1 MIINIKMKMST
12 KMQDKYNE
20 IENTV
25 NHFKNRIDN
34 LKKVN
39 QLDLNEPVVLNFTV
53 IPDDDDNYVG
63 YITLD
68 IYNVVISDTTQLKAP
83 FFKSKTF
90 NDHIDNL
97 MTQKYKSL
105 SNSNSILFQRL
116 IALLRDEGFKSL
128 YVSNASMEHMNF
140 EVINL

>member
-1 MIINIKMKMST
+1 MN
-12 KMQDKYNE
+12 

-25 NHFKNRIDN
+25 QHFKNRIDN

-39 QLDLNEPVVLNFTV
+39 QIDLNEPVVLNFTV

-68 IYNVVISDTTQLKAP
+68 VYNVIIKDTTQLKAP

-90 NDHIDNL
+90 NEQVDDL
-97 MTQKYKSL
+97 MIQRYKSL
-105 SNSNSILFQRL
+105 SKSNSELFQRL
-116 IALLRDEGFKSL
+116 IALLKDEGFKSL

-140 EVINL
+140 EVIDL

>member
-1 MIINIKMKMST
+1 MKQM
-12 KMQDKYNE
+12 N

-25 NHFKNRIDN
+25 QHFKNRIDN

-39 QLDLNEPVVLNFTV
+39 QIDLNEPVVLNFTV

-68 IYNVVISDTTQLKAP
+68 VYNVIIKDTTQLKAP

-90 NDHIDNL
+90 NEQVDDL
-97 MTQKYKSL
+97 MIQRYKSL
-105 SNSNSILFQRL
+105 SKSNSELFQRL
-116 IALLRDEGFKSL
+116 IALLKDEGFKSL

-140 EVINL
+140 EVIDL

>member
-1 MIINIKMKMST
+1 MKQM
-12 KMQDKYNE
+12 N

-25 NHFKNRIDN
+25 QHFKNRIDN

-39 QLDLNEPVVLNFTV
+39 QIDLNEPVVLNFTV
-53 IPDDDDNYVG
+53 IPDDGDNYVG

-68 IYNVVISDTTQLKAP
+68 VYNVIIKDTTQLKAP

-90 NDHIDNL
+90 NEQVDDL
-97 MTQKYKSL
+97 MIQRYKSL
-105 SNSNSILFQRL
+105 SKNDSELFQRL
-116 IALLRDEGFKSL
+116 IALLKDEGFKSL

-140 EVINL
+140 EVIDL

>member
-1 MIINIKMKMST
+1 MKQM
-12 KMQDKYNE
+12 N

-25 NHFKNRIDN
+25 QHFKNRIDN

-39 QLDLNEPVVLNFTV
+39 QIDLNEPVVLNFTV

-68 IYNVVISDTTQLKAP
+68 VYNVIIKDTTQLKAP

-90 NDHIDNL
+90 NEQVDDL
-97 MTQKYKSL
+97 MIQRYKSL
-105 SNSNSILFQRL
+105 SKSGSELFQRL
-116 IALLRDEGFKSL
+116 IALLKDEGFKSL

-140 EVINL
+140 EVIDL

>member
-1 MIINIKMKMST
+1 MN
-12 KMQDKYNE
+12 

-25 NHFKNRIDN
+25 QHFKNRIDN

-39 QLDLNEPVVLNFTV
+39 QIDLNEPVVLNFTV

-68 IYNVVISDTTQLKAP
+68 VYNVIIKDTTQLKAP

-90 NDHIDNL
+90 NEQVDDL
-97 MTQKYKSL
+97 MIQRYKSL
-105 SNSNSILFQRL
+105 SKSGSELFQRL
-116 IALLRDEGFKSL
+116 IALLKDEGFKSL

-140 EVINL
+140 EVIDL

>member
-1 MIINIKMKMST
+1 MKQM
-12 KMQDKYNE
+12 N

-25 NHFKNRIDN
+25 QHFKNRIDN

-39 QLDLNEPVVLNFTV
+39 QIDLNEPVVLNFTV

-68 IYNVVISDTTQLKAP
+68 VYNVIIKDTTQLKAP

-90 NDHIDNL
+90 NEQVDDL
-97 MTQKYKSL
+97 MIQRYNSL
-105 SNSNSILFQRL
+105 SKSDSELFQQL
-116 IALLRDEGFKSL
+116 IALLKDEGFKSL

-140 EVINL
+140 EVIDL

>member
-1 MIINIKMKMST
+1 MKQM
-12 KMQDKYNE
+12 N

-25 NHFKNRIDN
+25 QHFKNRIDN

-39 QLDLNEPVVLNFTV
+39 QIDLNEPVVLNFTV

-68 IYNVVISDTTQLKAP
+68 VYNVIIKDTTQLKAP

-90 NDHIDNL
+90 NEQVDDL
-97 MTQKYKSL
+97 MIQRYKSL
-105 SNSNSILFQRL
+105 SKSDSELFQRL
-116 IALLRDEGFKSL
+116 IALLKDEGFKSL

-140 EVINL
+140 EVIDL

>member
-1 MIINIKMKMST
+1 MKQM
-12 KMQDKYNE
+12 N

-25 NHFKNRIDN
+25 QHFKNRIDN

-39 QLDLNEPVVLNFTV
+39 QIDLNEPVVLNFTV

-68 IYNVVISDTTQLKAP
+68 VYNVIIKDTTQLKAP

-90 NDHIDNL
+90 NEQVDDL
-97 MTQKYKSL
+97 MIKRYKSL
-105 SNSNSILFQRL
+105 SKSDSELFQRL
-116 IALLRDEGFKSL
+116 IALLKDEGFKSL

-140 EVINL
+140 EVIDL

>member
-1 MIINIKMKMST
+1 MKQM
-12 KMQDKYNE
+12 N

-25 NHFKNRIDN
+25 QHFKNRIDN

-39 QLDLNEPVVLNFTV
+39 QIDLNEPVVLNFTV
-53 IPDDDDNYVG
+53 IPDDGDNYVG

-68 IYNVVISDTTQLKAP
+68 VYNVIIKDTTQLKAP

-90 NDHIDNL
+90 NEQVDDL
-97 MTQKYKSL
+97 MIQRYKSL
-105 SNSNSILFQRL
+105 SKSDSELFQRL
-116 IALLRDEGFKSL
+116 IALLKDEGFKSL

-140 EVINL
+140 EVIDL

>member
-1 MIINIKMKMST
+1 MKQM
-12 KMQDKYNE
+12 N

-25 NHFKNRIDN
+25 QHFKNRIDN

-39 QLDLNEPVVLNFTV
+39 QIDLNESVVLNFTV

-68 IYNVVISDTTQLKAP
+68 VYNVIIKDTTQLKAP

-90 NDHIDNL
+90 NEQVDDL
-97 MTQKYKSL
+97 MIQRYKSL
-105 SNSNSILFQRL
+105 SKSDSELFQRL
-116 IALLRDEGFKSL
+116 IALLKDEGFKSL

-140 EVINL
+140 EVIDL

>member
-1 MIINIKMKMST
+1 MKQM
-12 KMQDKYNE
+12 N

-25 NHFKNRIDN
+25 QHFKNRIDN

-39 QLDLNEPVVLNFTV
+39 QIDLNEPVVLNFTV

-68 IYNVVISDTTQLKAP
+68 VYNVIIKDTTQLKAP

-90 NDHIDNL
+90 NEQVDDL
-97 MTQKYKSL
+97 MIQRYKSL
-105 SNSNSILFQRL
+105 SKSDSELFQRL
-116 IALLRDEGFKSL
+116 IALLKDEGFKI
-128 YVSNASMEHMNF
+128 HMYPTLQWN
-140 EVINL
+140 I

>member
-1 MIINIKMKMST
+1 MN
-12 KMQDKYNE
+12 

-25 NHFKNRIDN
+25 QHFKNRIDN

-39 QLDLNEPVVLNFTV
+39 QIDLNEPVVLNFTV

-68 IYNVVISDTTQLKAP
+68 VYNVIIKDTTQLKAP
-83 FFKSKTF
+83 FFKFKTF
-90 NDHIDNL
+90 NEQVDDL
-97 MTQKYKSL
+97 MIQRYKSL
-105 SNSNSILFQRL
+105 SKSDSELFQRL
-116 IALLRDEGFKSL
+116 IALLKDEGFKSL

-140 EVINL
+140 EVIDL

>member
-68 IYNVVISDTTQLKAP
+68 IYNVIINDTTQLKAP

>member
-1 MIINIKMKMST
+1 MN
-12 KMQDKYNE
+12 

-25 NHFKNRIDN
+25 QHFKNRIDN

-39 QLDLNEPVVLNFTV
+39 QIDLNEPVVLNFTV

-68 IYNVVISDTTQLKAP
+68 VYNVIIKDTTQLKAP

-90 NDHIDNL
+90 NEQVDDL
-97 MTQKYKSL
+97 MIQRYKSL
-105 SNSNSILFQRL
+105 SKSDSELFQRL
-116 IALLRDEGFKSL
+116 IALLKDEGFKSL

-140 EVINL
+140 EVIDL

>member
-1 MIINIKMKMST
+1 MN
-12 KMQDKYNE
+12 

-25 NHFKNRIDN
+25 QHFKNRIDN

-39 QLDLNEPVVLNFTV
+39 QIDLNESVVLNFTV

-68 IYNVVISDTTQLKAP
+68 VYNVIIKDTTQLKAP

-90 NDHIDNL
+90 NEQVDDL
-97 MTQKYKSL
+97 MIQRYKSL
-105 SNSNSILFQRL
+105 SKSDSELFQRL
-116 IALLRDEGFKSL
+116 IALLKDEGFKSL

-140 EVINL
+140 EVIDL

>member
-1 MIINIKMKMST
+1 MKQM
-12 KMQDKYNE
+12 N

-25 NHFKNRIDN
+25 QHFKNRIDN

-39 QLDLNEPVVLNFTV
+39 QIDLNEPVVLNFTV

-68 IYNVVISDTTQLKAP
+68 VYNVIIKDTTQLKAP

-90 NDHIDNL
+90 NEQVDDL
-97 MTQKYKSL
+97 MIQRYKSL
-105 SNSNSILFQRL
+105 SKSDSELFQRL
-116 IALLRDEGFKSL
+116 ITLLKDEGFKSL

-140 EVINL
+140 EVIDL

>member
-1 MIINIKMKMST
+1 MN
-12 KMQDKYNE
+12 

-25 NHFKNRIDN
+25 QHFKNRIDN

-39 QLDLNEPVVLNFTV
+39 QIDLNEPVVLNFTV
-53 IPDDDDNYVG
+53 IPDDGDNYVG

-68 IYNVVISDTTQLKAP
+68 VYNVIIKDTTQLKAP

-90 NDHIDNL
+90 NEQVDDL
-97 MTQKYKSL
+97 MIQRYKSL
-105 SNSNSILFQRL
+105 SKNDSELFQRL
-116 IALLRDEGFKSL
+116 IALLKDEGFKSL

-140 EVINL
+140 EVIDL

>member
-1 MIINIKMKMST
+1 MN
-12 KMQDKYNE
+12 

-25 NHFKNRIDN
+25 QHFKNRIDN

-39 QLDLNEPVVLNFTV
+39 QIDLNEPGVLNFTV

-68 IYNVVISDTTQLKAP
+68 VYNVIIKDTTQLKAP

-90 NDHIDNL
+90 NEQVDDL
-97 MTQKYKSL
+97 MIQRYKSL
-105 SNSNSILFQRL
+105 SKSDSELFQRL
-116 IALLRDEGFKSL
+116 IALLKDEGFKSL

-140 EVINL
+140 EVIDL

>member
-1 MIINIKMKMST
+1 MKQM
-12 KMQDKYNE
+12 N

-25 NHFKNRIDN
+25 QHFKNRIDN

-39 QLDLNEPVVLNFTV
+39 QIDLNEPVVLNFTV

-68 IYNVVISDTTQLKAP
+68 VYNVIIKDTTQLKAP
-83 FFKSKTF
+83 FFKSKVF
-90 NDHIDNL
+90 NEQVDDL
-97 MTQKYKSL
+97 MIQRYKSL
-105 SNSNSILFQRL
+105 SKSDSELFQRL
-116 IALLRDEGFKSL
+116 IALLKDEGFKSL

-140 EVINL
+140 EVIDL

>member
-1 MIINIKMKMST
+1 MKQM
-12 KMQDKYNE
+12 N

-25 NHFKNRIDN
+25 QHFKNRIDN

-39 QLDLNEPVVLNFTV
+39 QIDLNEPVVLNFTV

-68 IYNVVISDTTQLKAP
+68 VYNVIIKDTTQLKAP
-83 FFKSKTF
+83 FFESKTF
-90 NDHIDNL
+90 NEQVDDL
-97 MTQKYKSL
+97 MIQRYKSL
-105 SNSNSILFQRL
+105 SKSDSELFQRL
-116 IALLRDEGFKSL
+116 IALLKDEGFKSL

-140 EVINL
+140 EVIDL

>member
-1 MIINIKMKMST
+1 MKQM
-12 KMQDKYNE
+12 N

-25 NHFKNRIDN
+25 QHFKNRIDN

-39 QLDLNEPVVLNFTV
+39 QIDLNEPVVLNFTV

-68 IYNVVISDTTQLKAP
+68 VYNVIIKDTTQLKAP

-90 NDHIDNL
+90 NEQVDDL
-97 MTQKYKSL
+97 MIQRYKSL
-105 SNSNSILFQRL
+105 SKSDSELFQRL
-116 IALLRDEGFKSL
+116 IALLKDEGFKSL
-128 YVSNASMEHMNF
+128 YVFNASMEHMNF
-140 EVINL
+140 EVIDL

>member
-1 MIINIKMKMST
+1 MN
-12 KMQDKYNE
+12 

-25 NHFKNRIDN
+25 QHFKNRIDN

-39 QLDLNEPVVLNFTV
+39 QIDLNEPVVLNFTV

-68 IYNVVISDTTQLKAP
+68 VYNVIIKDTTQLKAP

-90 NDHIDNL
+90 NEQVDDL
-97 MTQKYKSL
+97 MIQRYKSL
-105 SNSNSILFQRL
+105 SKSDSELFQRL
-116 IALLRDEGFKSL
+116 ITLLKDEGFKSL

-140 EVINL
+140 EVIDL

>member
-1 MIINIKMKMST
+1 MN
-12 KMQDKYNE
+12 

-25 NHFKNRIDN
+25 QHFKNRIDN

-39 QLDLNEPVVLNFTV
+39 QIDLNEPVVLNFTV

-68 IYNVVISDTTQLKAP
+68 VYNVIIKDTTQLKAP

-90 NDHIDNL
+90 NEQVDDL
-97 MTQKYKSL
+97 MIQRYKSL
-105 SNSNSILFQRL
+105 SKSDSELFQRL
-116 IALLRDEGFKSL
+116 IALLKDEGFKSL
-128 YVSNASMEHMNF
+128 YVSNASMEHLNF
-140 EVINL
+140 EVFDC

>member
-1 MIINIKMKMST
+1 MKQM
-12 KMQDKYNE
+12 N

-25 NHFKNRIDN
+25 QHFKNRIDN

-39 QLDLNEPVVLNFTV
+39 QIDLNEPVVLNFTV

-68 IYNVVISDTTQLKAP
+68 VYNVIIKDTTQLKAP
-83 FFKSKTF
+83 FFKFKTF
-90 NDHIDNL
+90 NEQVDDL
-97 MTQKYKSL
+97 MIQRYKSL
-105 SNSNSILFQRL
+105 SKSDSELFQRL
-116 IALLRDEGFKSL
+116 IALLKDEGFKSL

-140 EVINL
+140 EVIDL

>member
-1 MIINIKMKMST
+1 MKQM
-12 KMQDKYNE
+12 N

-25 NHFKNRIDN
+25 QHFKNRIDN

-39 QLDLNEPVVLNFTV
+39 QIDLNEPVVLNFTV

-68 IYNVVISDTTQLKAP
+68 VYNVIIKDTTQLKAT

-90 NDHIDNL
+90 NEQVDDL
-97 MTQKYKSL
+97 MIQRYKSL
-105 SNSNSILFQRL
+105 SKSDSELFQRL
-116 IALLRDEGFKSL
+116 IALLKDEGFKSL

-140 EVINL
+140 EVIDL